1 MVIAIDKQE
10 PQELVD
16 EIRKLKVEV
25 DYKKLGVGDV
35 LIGDEDVWERKTMS
49 DFVGSL
55 VDGRIWEQLRNMKKN
70 YKHSMVIL
78 EGDLPGTLPNQ
89 AYILRKRLRM
99 TIASIRHD
107 WRIPVDRTDNIKDTA
122 MFLVAYYSRMG
133 REKRKYYRPVKKQS
147 KDPRYIVS
155 DVLCALPNIGRKKA
169 EEMLLEYGS
178 VKNVVNLTAEEFSK
192 FKGISKSGGNEI
204 HSLLNMELKKDE

>member
-16 EIRKLKVEV
+16 EVRKLKVEV
-25 DYKKLGVGDV
+25 DYKQLGVGDV

-55 VDGRIWEQLRNMKKN
+55 VDGRIWTQLRNMKKN
-70 YKHSMVIL
+70 YKYSMLIL

-99 TIASIRHD
+99 TIASIRYD
-107 WRIPVDRTDNIKDTA
+107 WKVPVDRTDNIKDTA

-133 REKRKYYRPVKKQS
+133 REKRKYYRPVKKQ
-147 KDPRYIVS
+147 KANPRDIVS
-155 DVLCALPNIGRKKA
+155 DVLCTLPGIGRVKA
-169 EEMLLEYGS
+169 EELLLTHGT
-178 VKNVVNLTAEEFSK
+178 VKGVINLPPEEFRK
-192 FKGISKSGGNEI
+192 IKGISMNKAIEI
-204 HSLLNMELKKDE
+204 HDILNLSYSAK